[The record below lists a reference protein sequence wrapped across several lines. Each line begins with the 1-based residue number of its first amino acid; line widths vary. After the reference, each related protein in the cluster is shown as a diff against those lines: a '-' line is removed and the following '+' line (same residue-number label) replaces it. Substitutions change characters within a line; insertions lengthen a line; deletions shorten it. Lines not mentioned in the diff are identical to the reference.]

1 VHRMRQNV
9 LRSRTDA
16 VAFQLDIPP
25 LAAGAVPVCVAALG
39 MCPSCVIVVYYM
51 LARTCISMARFL
63 CIAVA
68 LALPAM
74 SELRPTLRCDPRCTE
89 TRDMC
94 S

>member
-1 VHRMRQNV
+1 VHKMRQIV

-39 MCPSCVIVVYYM
+39 MCSSCVIVVYYM
-51 LARTCISMARFL
+51 PARTCISMARFL

-68 LALPAM
+68 LALSDSYLLCKSSDDIEM
-74 SELRPTLRCDPRCTE
+74 
-89 TRDMC
+89 
-94 S
+94 